1 MLDIH
6 HGYARFRFEESK
18 FDSDIHDYLAL
29 FLKGKADGEVR
40 DPNRRL
46 NSVVCLDI
54 SGSMNCGLGSSST
67 KHNSRISLCIEAI
80 KMFISKLEP

>member
-1 MLDIH
+1 VLDIH